1 MKRGLAIFLIALF
14 TLSVSAENVEI
25 DGICYNLIT
34 KGNIAEVTGSNY
46 YSGDVVIPEAVT
58 YNDVTYSVTTI
69 RKNAF
74 TGCSLNSIEIPS
86 SITKICQEA
95 FYNGGASS
103 VKIKDLAAWC
113 NINFESYFKT
123 NPLSTASHLFLNDEE
138 IHDLVIPDGV
148 NTITDHAFYYFSGLT
163 SVKIPS
169 SVTSIG
175 YECFAYC
182 LGIKTVE
189 IGDNASQEASTVLG
203 RRIFYMCNNIDSVV
217 LGNNIVEI
225 GKDAFDGCKAIRSI
239 VIPNSVKTIGSH
251 AFLGCES
258 LESVQLSENLKS
270 IEWAT
275 FSSCTNLKSV
285 IIPDGVEFLGETAF
299 GYCTNLTEV
308 KLPSNLKKIDWCV
321 FQGCTS
327 LTSIE
332 IPDLTHTIYI
342 CAFDGCSNLKTVTLG
357 KSVQNIQN
365 GAFANCPA
373 LEEIYCKA
381 KTPPTCYTAYNNLYA
396 KTLDVFYDSYIEYVT
411 LHVPSKS
418 VETYKTTEPWSKFKT
433 FVPINIPEHT
443 LTYMVDGEVYKTYSI
458 EEDED
463 IIAEQEPVKEG
474 YTFSGWSEI
483 PETMPAYDVTI
494 TGTFSINKYKL
505 TYTVDGEEYKS
516 YELDYGASIAPEEEP
531 IKEGYSFSGWSEIPE
546 TIPAHDVTVTGI
558 FTINKY
564 QISYMVD
571 NEVYKTDSL
580 EYGATILPET
590 ALIKEGYSFSGWS
603 EIPETMPAHDV
614 TVTGTFTINRYNLT
628 YIVDGEEYKSYELEF
643 GASIT
648 PEKEPTKDGYSFSGW
663 SEIPETMS
671 AHDVTVTGSF
681 IASQKCSTP
690 VIRYENGQLS
700 FTCDTE
706 GAEFVTDI
714 TDTDVTQHN
723 SATITLTATYNI
735 SVYAKAPNYAI
746 SDTVKATLCWIDA
759 EPTKEGVI
767 DGITNMHA
775 KAVLIQCNGNVL
787 SIQGVDL
794 GTPISVF
801 DVSGRKVGAAVVNSE
816 TTNVKTSLMK
826 GQVGIVNING
836 KGIKVLI
843 K

>member
-1 MKRGLAIFLIALF
+1 MERKLVLILIALF
-14 TLSVSAENVEI
+14 TLSASAEDVEI
-25 DGICYNLIT
+25 DGICYNLIF
-34 KGNIAEVTGSNY
+34 KGNIAEVTGCHH
-46 YSGDVVIPEAVT
+46 YSGDVVIPETVT
-58 YNDVTYSVTTI
+58 YSDVTYSVTTI

-74 TGCSLNSIEIPS
+74 TGCSLSSIEIPS

-148 NTITDHAFYYFSGLT
+148 ETITGHAFYYFSGLT

-175 YECFAYC
+175 TECFAYC
-182 LGIKTVE
+182 SGIKTIE
-189 IGDNASQEASTVLG
+189 IGDGASQEAATVLG
-203 RRIFYMCNNIDSVV
+203 QRAFYMCNNVESVM

-225 GKDAFDGCKAIRSI
+225 GRDAFDGCKSLHSI
-239 VIPNSVKTIGSH
+239 VIPNSVKTMGSH
-251 AFLGCES
+251 AFVGCES

-270 IEWAT
+270 IEWAS
-275 FSSCTNLKSV
+275 FSSCYSLKSI
-285 IIPDGVEFLGETAF
+285 IIPNGVEFLGETAF

-321 FQGCTS
+321 FQDCTS

-373 LEEIYCKA
+373 LEDVYCKA

-396 KTLDVFYDSYIEYVT
+396 KTMDPFYDSYIEYVT
-411 LHVPSKS
+411 LHVPAKS
-418 VETYKTTEPWSKFKT
+418 VEKYKTTEPWSKFKT
-433 FVPINIPEHT
+433 FVPITIPEHT
-443 LTYMVDGEVYKTYSI
+443 LTYMVDGEVYKTDSI
-458 EEDED
+458 EEDEE
-463 IIAEQEPVKEG
+463 IIVESEPAREG
-474 YTFSGWSEI
+474 YSFSGWSEI
-483 PETMPAYDVTI
+483 PKTMPAYDITV
-494 TGTFSINKYKL
+494 TGTFTINKYKL

-516 YELDYGASIAPEEEP
+516 YELGYGASITPEDD
-531 IKEGYSFSGWSEIPE
+531 
-546 TIPAHDVTVTGI
+546 PA
-558 FTINKY
+558 
-564 QISYMVD
+564 
-571 NEVYKTDSL
+571 
-580 EYGATILPET
+580 
-590 ALIKEGYSFSGWS
+590 KEGYSFSGWS

-614 TVTGTFTINRYNLT
+614 TVTSTFTINKYKLT
-628 YIVDGEEYKSYELEF
+628 YIVDGEEYQSYELYY

-648 PEKEPTKDGYSFSGW
+648 PEVEPVKEGYTFSGW
-663 SEIPETMS
+663 SEIPETMP
-671 AHDVTVTGSF
+671 ACDITVTGTF
-681 IASQKCSTP
+681 ITLPKCATP
-690 VIRYENGQLS
+690 IIRYENGQLS

-706 GAEFVTDI
+706 GAEFVSEI

-723 SATITLTATYNI
+723 SATISLTATYNI
-735 SVYAKAPNYAI
+735 SVYAKAPNHAA
-746 SDTVKATLCWIDA
+746 SDIAKATLCWIDA

-767 DGITNMHA
+767 DGITNVRA
-775 KAVLIQCNGNVL
+775 QPVLIQCNGNVL
-787 SIQGVDL
+787 TIQGADL
-794 GTPISVF
+794 GTSIRVF
-801 DVSGRKVGAAVVNSE
+801 DVTGKKVGATVVDSK
-816 TTNVKTSLMK
+816 TTDVKTSLAR

-836 KGIKVLI
+836 KSIKVLI

>member
-1 MKRGLAIFLIALF
+1 MERKLVFILIALF
-14 TLSVSAENVEI
+14 TLSVSAEDVEI
-25 DGICYNLIT
+25 DGICYNIIS
-34 KGNIAEVTGSNY
+34 KGNIAEVTGCHH
-46 YSGDVVIPEAVT
+46 YSGDVVIPETVI

-95 FYNGGASS
+95 FSNGSASY

-148 NTITDHAFYYFSGLT
+148 KTITGHAFYYFKGLT

-175 YECFAYC
+175 TECFAYC
-182 LGIKTVE
+182 SGIKTVE
-189 IGDNASQEASTVLG
+189 IGDSTSQEAATVLG
-203 RRIFYMCNNIDSVV
+203 QRAFYMCNIVESVV

-225 GKDAFDGCKAIRSI
+225 GRDAFDGCKSLHSI

-270 IEWAT
+270 IEWAS
-275 FSSCTNLKSV
+275 FSSCTNLKSIV
-285 IIPDGVEFLGETAF
+285 IPDGVEFLGETAF

-308 KLPSNLKKIDWCV
+308 KLPRNLKKIDWCV
-321 FQGCTS
+321 FQYCTS

-396 KTLDVFYDSYIEYVT
+396 KTMDPFYDSYIQYIT
-411 LHVPSKS
+411 LHVPEKS
-418 VETYKTTEPWSKFKT
+418 IETYKTTEPWSKFKT
-433 FVPINIPEHT
+433 FVPITIPEHT

-458 EEDED
+458 EEDEE
-463 IIAEQEPVKEG
+463 IIAEPEPVREG
-474 YTFSGWSEI
+474 Y
-483 PETMPAYDVTI
+483 
-494 TGTFSINKYKL
+494 L
-505 TYTVDGEEYKS
+505 
-516 YELDYGASIAPEEEP
+516 
-531 IKEGYSFSGWSEIPE
+531 
-546 TIPAHDVTVTGI
+546 
-558 FTINKY
+558 
-564 QISYMVD
+564 
-571 NEVYKTDSL
+571 
-580 EYGATILPET
+580 
-590 ALIKEGYSFSGWS
+590 FSGWS

-614 TVTGTFTINRYNLT
+614 TVTGTFI
-628 YIVDGEEYKSYELEF
+628 ELPKC
-643 GASIT
+643 AT
-648 PEKEPTKDGYSFSGW
+648 PS
-663 SEIPETMS
+663 
-671 AHDVTVTGSF
+671 
-681 IASQKCSTP
+681 
-690 VIRYENGQLS
+690 IRYENGELS

-706 GAEFVTDI
+706 GAEFVSEI

-723 SATITLTATYNI
+723 SATISLTATYNI
-735 SVYAKAPNYAI
+735 SVYAKAPNHAD
-746 SDTVKATLCWIDA
+746 SDIAKATLCWIDA
-759 EPTKEGVI
+759 EPTKGGMI
-767 DGITNMHA
+767 DGITNVHA
-775 KAVLIQCNGNVL
+775 KAVLIQAAGGSINVQGCDDGEQVGVYSINGSQV
-787 SIQGVDL
+787 
-794 GTPISVF
+794 GTTVSQNGAATVNTTLQSGSVAI
-801 DVSGRKVGAAVVNSE
+801 VKVGEKS
-816 TTNVKTSLMK
+816 
-826 GQVGIVNING
+826 
-836 KGIKVLI
+836 IKVVM

>member
-275 FSSCTNLKSV
+275 FGSCTNLKSV

-308 KLPSNLKKIDWCV
+308 KLPSNLNKIDWCV

-342 CAFDGCSNLKTVTLG
+342 CAFDGCNNLKTVTLG

-458 EEDED
+458 EEDEE
-463 IIAEQEPVKEG
+463 IIAESEPAREG
-474 YTFSGWSEI
+474 YSFSGWSEI
-483 PETMPAYDVTI
+483 PETMPAYDVTV
-494 TGTFSINKYKL
+494 TGT
-505 TYTVDGEEYKS
+505 
-516 YELDYGASIAPEEEP
+516 
-531 IKEGYSFSGWSEIPE
+531 
-546 TIPAHDVTVTGI
+546 

-580 EYGATILPET
+580 EYGATITPE
-590 ALIKEGYSFSGWS
+590 AEPNKEGYTFSGWS
-603 EIPETMPAHDV
+603 EIPETMP
-614 TVTGTFTINRYNLT
+614 
-628 YIVDGEEYKSYELEF
+628 
-643 GASIT
+643 
-648 PEKEPTKDGYSFSGW
+648 
-663 SEIPETMS
+663 

-816 TTNVKTSLMK
+816 TTNVNTSLMK